1 MNENQ
6 AELCMLLLLEFAC
19 FSLNCLQLEFVVSS
33 FEYATRKINLHIKTK
48 VLTKHLSEQ
57 DITRFVNRSRL
68 ETSSTRK
75 TIPVSASS

>member
-33 FEYATRKINLHIKTK
+33 FEYALTK
-48 VLTKHLSEQ
+48 VIKCINKTSASEQ
-57 DITRFVNRSRL
+57 DMTRFVNGSRS
-68 ETSSTRK
+68 ETSNT
-75 TIPVSASS
+75 